1 MAGLHLI
8 LTGGT
13 LSAVRNAEGL
23 LVPSTDTVQA
33 LAASLGYHDI
43 VKPYTIDSIDFDVCV
58 HYPILRDGIIAALEK
73 NLTPIICGG
82 TDTLS
87 WYSTLLAQDLLRR
100 GYLLPG
106 SGQKII
112 FLSAMRTLQDAPE
125 LVANILRAGLIVAA
139 DTRFEGGFALSAK
152 SLTDPTL
159 DIHDVTNQL
168 DKISAELLNAFRSH
182 APVAY
187 VKYGDIIWN
196 RNYQRPPIGM
206 ARDAEHYARIA
217 PSLLRG
223 QNLQALLTY
232 LECIRLNANSFD
244 GALIE
249 GLPLNLDK
257 AAIKQ
262 LSEATAPLTNIGK
275 YITFCN
281 PVRYSNELECML
293 PVTDETEWNNK
304 THSLAKILDSRYVQ
318 FVTDLPKD
326 AYIRMMLDT
335 PTTTQSA
342 PSHDATYKGVR
353 QKFMGIRYIPH
364 HEIMTALLADAA
376 HAAENILFSS
386 LPGGVMPSAILP
398 VLEQHAANT
407 RFWSMFDYEGNRYV
421 DFDGRTFV
429 ESQKNTYAAGQD
441 TSKLVQPYYH

>member
-1 MAGLHLI
+1 MAELHLI

-23 LVPSTDTVQA
+23 LVPSTDTVQV

-43 VKPYTIDSIDFDVCV
+43 VKPYTIDSIDFDICV
-58 HYPILRDGIIAALEK
+58 HYPILRDGIIAALK
-73 NLTPIICGG
+73 NNLTPVICGG

-87 WYSTLLAQDLLRR
+87 WYSSLIAQDLLRR
-100 GYLLPG
+100 GYLRHG

-139 DTRFEGGFALSAK
+139 DIRFEGGFALSAK
-152 SLTDPTL
+152 SLTDTTL

-187 VKYGDIIWN
+187 VKYGEILWN
-196 RNYQRPPIGM
+196 QNYQQPSIPVVR
-206 ARDAEHYARIA
+206 RENHYARIA

-232 LECIRLNANSFD
+232 LECIRLNATSFD

-249 GLPLNLDK
+249 SLPLNLDSAALK
-257 AAIKQ
+257 AAI
-262 LSEATAPLTNIGK
+262 TPLINAEK

-318 FVTDLPKD
+318 FITDLPKD

-335 PTTTQSA
+335 PTNAQSA
-342 PSHDATYKGVR
+342 PAHDATYNGVR

-364 HEIMTALLADAA
+364 HKIMTALLTDAA

-398 VLEQHAANT
+398 VLEQHAVNT

-441 TSKLVQPYYH
+441 TTKLVRPYYH